1 MNNYSYTD
9 DNRNMLAC
17 RQLPTSSNL
26 PGYPTVPTS
35 PAFPVSEYIT
45 PKAPQPGYP
54 TPITPAPTVVSPGY
68 TQGYL
73 KTKIGKRVR
82 IEFLIGSNSI
92 VDRDGTIVDVGIS
105 YIILREPNTG
115 NLVMCDLY
123 AIKFVTFYD

>member
-1 MNNYSYTD
+1 MNTNYYTG
-9 DNRNMLAC
+9 DNRNNIAL
-17 RQLPTSSNL
+17 RQLPTSSTL

-35 PAFPVSEYIT
+35 PVVPISQYLIPKT
-45 PKAPQPGYP
+45 PEPGYP
-54 TPITPAPTVVSPGY
+54 TPTSPAPTVINPGY

-92 VDRDGTIVDVGIS
+92 VDRDGIIVDVGIS
-105 YIILREPNTG
+105 FIVLQEPNTG
-115 NLVMCDLY
+115 DYVMCDLY

>member
-1 MNNYSYTD
+1 MNNYCYMD
-9 DNRNMLAC
+9 DIRNPLAF

-35 PAFPVSEYIT
+35 PAYPISQYIKPQSSES
-45 PKAPQPGYP
+45 GYP
-54 TPITPAPTVVSPGY
+54 SPSSQAPTVINPGY

-92 VDRDGTIVDVGIS
+92 IDRDGTIVDVGIS
-105 YIILREPNTG
+105 YIVLQEPNTG
-115 NLVMCDLY
+115 DYVMCDLY

>member
-1 MNNYSYTD
+1 MNNYSYMD

-35 PAFPVSEYIT
+35 PAFPV
-45 PKAPQPGYP
+45 PQNSGTGYP
-54 TPITPAPTVVSPGY
+54 KPSIPNPTVINPEY
-68 TQGYL
+68 TQGFL

-92 VDRDGTIVDVGIS
+92 VDRDGTITDVGIS
-105 YIILREPNTG
+105 FIVLKEPNTG
-115 NLVMCDLY
+115 DLVMCDLY

>member
-1 MNNYSYTD
+1 MQKHKNNEVKKMNNYCYMD
-9 DNRNMLAC
+9 DTRNSLAC

-26 PGYPTVPTS
+26 PGYLTVPTS
-35 PAFPVSEYIT
+35 PVYPA
-45 PKAPQPGYP
+45 GYP
-54 TPITPAPTVVSPGY
+54 TPSSAAPTVVNPGY

-105 YIILREPNTG
+105 YIVLQEPNTG
-115 NLVMCDLY
+115 DYVMCDLY